1 MIGTL
6 RRSILTLAACLCLA
20 GLARAADLP
29 EPPASAPA
37 PEGAPATVFSFGR
50 DNPTCGEWTNGCQ
63 VCNRSAAGEMQC
75 STPGI
80 ACTPGPPV
88 CRVKKE
94 P

>member
-1 MIGTL
+1 MIVSL
-6 RRSILTLAACLCLA
+6 RKSILTLAACLCLA
-20 GLARAADLP
+20 GLARADDLP
-29 EPPASAPA
+29 EVPTSA

-63 VCNRSAAGEMQC
+63 ICTRPAAGEMQC